1 MLGIHDRR
9 TRLTRRQ
16 AAIFDFVRKFTEER
30 SYPPSMR
37 EIGRAF
43 GIASSSV
50 YDHLKALTRKGVIR
64 RSARSSRSL
73 EILKEPD
80 GTARRGAGI
89 PIVGRIA
96 AGQPLLAE
104 QHVDGHLSLELV
116 HRDRDRAYALRVVGD
131 SMVGAGILPGDFV
144 IARYQE
150 TADHGDIVVARLDD
164 EATVKRLK
172 RAGKK
177 WVLYPEND
185 RYAPIPVRGE
195 NVRIQGKVIAV
206 YRLVANA
213 R

>member
-1 MLGIHDRR
+1 
-9 TRLTRRQ
+9 
-16 AAIFDFVRKFTEER
+16 
-30 SYPPSMR
+30 MR

-50 YDHLKALTRKGVIR
+50 YDHLEALTRKGVIR
-64 RSARSSRSL
+64 RSARSSRSI
-73 EILKEPD
+73 EILKHPE
-80 GTARRGAGI
+80 GATRRDAGI
-89 PIVGRIA
+89 PVVGRIA

-104 QHVDGHLSLELV
+104 QHVDGYLSLEPADG
-116 HRDRDRAYALRVVGD
+116 DRARAYALRVVGD

-150 TADHGDIVVARLDD
+150 TANHGDIVVARLDD

-172 RAGKK
+172 RAGRK

-185 RYAPIPVRGE
+185 AYAPIPVRGDS
-195 NVRIQGKVIAV
+195 VRIQGKVISV
-206 YRLVANA
+206 YRPVASA

>member
-1 MLGIHDRR
+1 MLGIQNNRA
-9 TRLTRRQ
+9 RLTDRQ
-16 AAIFDFVRKFTEER
+16 AAILDFVRKFTEER

-43 GIASSSV
+43 DIASSSV
-50 YDHLKALTRKGVIR
+50 YEHLQALTRKGVLR
-64 RSARSSRSL
+64 RSARRSRSL
-73 EILKEPD
+73 EILKD
-80 GTARRGAGI
+80 GAARRGAGI

-104 QHVDGHLSLELV
+104 QHVDGYLSLDLAD
-116 HRDRDRAYALRVVGD
+116 RDRGRAYALRVVGD
-131 SMVGAGILPGDFV
+131 SMIGAGILPGDFV

-150 TADHGDIVVARLDD
+150 TANHGDIVVALLND

-172 RAGKK
+172 RAGGK

-185 RYAPIPVRGE
+185 AYAPIPVRADS
-195 NVRIQGKVIAV
+195 VRIQGKVISV
-206 YRLVANA
+206 YRLVASA